1 MFINYV
7 REREAFYD
15 WLTFNHLSPTAQS
28 LWNALFTIC
37 NAKGW
42 PDGYVK
48 VPDILIR
55 SYMHVSND
63 ALLDARN
70 QLKNKGLLDF
80 IKGDRRASAA
90 AYKLH
95 FFTVQA
101 DVCPE
106 KAGKEADK
114 EAAKEADKGTGKC
127 AGNPAAKAADT
138 YKLNT
143 NVNLT
148 VNLNECED
156 EAGEGEELRSYARE
170 CAREDAV
177 IKDVMQSIKR
187 HCGRNATP
195 AESAKLVRV
204 GGVLEMPF
212 SLLDRAVQQAAQHGA
227 RDPVSYAITLLND
240 WDYWEIRTPE
250 ELDRHQALKN
260 MFDGRASFGAGDIE
274 YYREME
280 EERKKRRIAHG
291 KVYLDKDDGKEGVR
305 EWLDTE
311 ALDALPAELRAVI
324 VPVRRRSRNYNGA
337 VFICEDRLFVPS
349 ESEVFGSA
357 IWSDHECGTR
367 YEGFDTSERRIR
379 YDDDGEPCPWWCLSS
394 SAGSAASF
402 TGVDG
407 YGAPGSN
414 SAADSWIGAPLC
426 FCL

>member
-101 DVCPE
+101 DVYPE
-106 KAGKEADK
+106 KAGKEAAKEAGK
-114 EAAKEADKGTGKC
+114 EAAKEAAKV
-127 AGNPAAKAADT
+127 AGNQAEKAADT

-156 EAGEGEELRSYARE
+156 EAGEGGELRTYARE
-170 CAREDAV
+170 YARVDAL
-177 IKDVMQSIKR
+177 IKDVAQSIKR

-195 AESAKLVRV
+195 AESSKLVRV

-212 SLLDRAVQQAAQHGA
+212 GLLDRAVQQAAQHGA

-250 ELDRHQALKN
+250 ELDEHQALKD
-260 MFDGRASFGAGDIE
+260 MFNGRVGFCSGDIE
-274 YYREME
+274 HYREME
-280 EERKKRRIAHG
+280 EGRKRRRIAHG
-291 KVYLDKDDGKEGVR
+291 RAYPDENDEKEGV
-305 EWLDTE
+305 
-311 ALDALPAELRAVI
+311 
-324 VPVRRRSRNYNGA
+324 
-337 VFICEDRLFVPS
+337 
-349 ESEVFGSA
+349 
-357 IWSDHECGTR
+357 
-367 YEGFDTSERRIR
+367 
-379 YDDDGEPCPWWCLSS
+379 
-394 SAGSAASF
+394 
-402 TGVDG
+402 
-407 YGAPGSN
+407 
-414 SAADSWIGAPLC
+414 
-426 FCL
+426 